1 MEKLPRAALLDRL
14 FIHVLG
20 CEEGGVAMLFGLA
33 CPVLFGMTALAVD
46 SAAIYHQQ
54 SRMQSV
60 ADASALAVAKE
71 LHVYRDDLTE
81 LRAVGEARIETLL
94 TEVGLVD
101 RPHEASIDIN
111 AAENLIVVQLSLVA
125 KALLPVGI
133 WNENPIHVSSRAR
146 AYGQSRLCVLALH
159 DNKSDTIKADDN
171 ASLNAP
177 DCAVQSNSTDPNGI
191 HLAGGSEIVSTLIC
205 SSGGVKGG
213 SFDPEPQ
220 TDCTPLE
227 DPLAARE
234 PPPIGGCDYLD
245 RKIEG
250 GNVSIAPGTYCGGL
264 TIGKEAHVTAEPGTY
279 VITDGKLEVKDKSW
293 LLGDYVTFYFDG
305 DDALLNFDKDT
316 TIDLSAPK
324 DGPLAGL
331 LFFESP
337 AAQKGR
343 DFNIKSEN
351 ARRLL
356 GTIYLP
362 NGKLK
367 IDTKGDVAEE
377 SAYTV
382 IVAEQLEVRGANLV
396 INSDYGGT
404 DVPVPEGIGPNSS
417 MVTLDR

>member
-1 MEKLPRAALLDRL
+1 M
-14 FIHVLG
+14 
-20 CEEGGVAMLFGLA
+20 
-33 CPVLFGMTALAVD
+33 
-46 SAAIYHQQ
+46 
-54 SRMQSV
+54 
-60 ADASALAVAKE
+60 
-71 LHVYRDDLTE
+71 
-81 LRAVGEARIETLL
+81 
-94 TEVGLVD
+94 
-101 RPHEASIDIN
+101 
-111 AAENLIVVQLSLVA
+111 
-125 KALLPVGI
+125 
-133 WNENPIHVSSRAR
+133 
-146 AYGQSRLCVLALH
+146 
-159 DNKSDTIKADDN
+159 
-171 ASLNAP
+171 
-177 DCAVQSNSTDPNGI
+177 
-191 HLAGGSEIVSTLIC
+191 
-205 SSGGVKGG
+205 
-213 SFDPEPQ
+213 
-220 TDCTPLE
+220 
-227 DPLAARE
+227 AARE

-245 RKIEG
+245 RKIESG
-250 GNVSIAPGTYCGGL
+250 SVSIAAGTYCGGL
-264 TIGKEAHVTAEPGTY
+264 TIEKEAHVTAEPGTY

-382 IVAEQLEVRGANLV
+382 IVAEQLEVKGANLV

-404 DVPVPEGIGPNSS
+404 DVPVPEGIGPHSS
-417 MVTLDR
+417 MVMLDR